1 MIFQIGRKL
10 EQNLH
15 YFCNEIGCQELWKIA
30 QFGHTVYS
38 QKSFALM
45 IPRTWSWS
53 VQPESGS
60 SSEEILPEQ
69 TLPSDLPTSA
79 SGIRCRNRKLCFWLT
94 RRSSARCFHLRRG
107 FWPSAT
113 RSSCFRFCFGALTH
127 IRTQITLQNWL
138 QNFSTNWP
146 LPFRETT
153 TPCCPPFSLPNRFW
167 QNFLPPFCSSPTSI
181 PVWTKRS
188 RSSTSWSDP
197 EPRDPSWRS
206 WRASPTDFSA
216 TPACQSTATRAS
228 TKPPTN

>member
-1 MIFQIGRKL
+1 MFFQIGRKL

-127 IRTQITLQNWL
+127 IRTQITLQNWR
-138 QNFSTNWP
+138 QNLVWSNKTKHSQP
-146 LPFRETT
+146 TEPKLSIALPTT
-153 TPCCPPFSLPNRFW
+153 SVFHFYLHQIVNSVW
-167 QNFLPPFCSSPTSI
+167 CSCD
-181 PVWTKRS
+181 KLLKY
-188 RSSTSWSDP
+188 
-197 EPRDPSWRS
+197 
-206 WRASPTDFSA
+206 
-216 TPACQSTATRAS
+216 Q
-228 TKPPTN
+228 